1 MLKRETYLEKIRDF
15 YDSDLIKILVGIR
28 RCGKSVILEQIMEEL
43 KDRGIDK
50 SHIIYINF
58 EFIEFEDLTDYKLLN
73 KYIVEKIKDDKLYYL
88 FFDEIQNVENFE
100 KVINSLRASKK
111 VSIFITGSNSR
122 LLSEELST
130 VLSGRYVNFRIN
142 PLSYKEVLELLGKE
156 ESTDKIFE
164 DYIKWG
170 SLPNRF
176 EFKREDSTKNY
187 LYGVFDSIILR
198 DVVERL
204 KIRDIALFNLIL
216 QYIIDTIG
224 REFSAENIINF
235 LKNEGR
241 EVSTLTIYSYLDAL
255 CKALLIRKVYRYDIH
270 GRAVLKTLNKYYVT
284 DLGIAQIKNNKTEM
298 DKSYAIENIVYN
310 ELIIKGYDVYT
321 GKTKKGEIDFV
332 ATKPDKKIYIQVAF
346 SISNEDTK
354 NREFGAY
361 KTIHDNYPKYVITL
375 DRMTYEYNGIKHI
388 NLIDFLKKE
397 GTTNESKS
405 QES

>member
-1 MLKRETYLEKIRDF
+1 MLKRELYLKRIRDF

-28 RCGKSVILEQIMEEL
+28 RCGKSVILEQIIGEL
-43 KDRGIDK
+43 KNKGINED
-50 SHIIYINF
+50 HIIYVNF
-58 EFIEFEDLTDYKLLN
+58 EFIEFEELTDYKKLN
-73 KYIVEKIKDDKLYYL
+73 NYIKEKIKDSSMYYI

-100 KVINSLRASKK
+100 KVVNSLRASQK

-130 VLSGRYVNFRIN
+130 ILSGRYVSFRIN
-142 PLSYKEVLELLGKE
+142 PLSYKEILQLKGIEK
-156 ESTDKIFE
+156 STDEAFQ
-164 DYIKWG
+164 DFMKWG

-176 EFKREDSTKNY
+176 QFQNEEAIKNY

-204 KIRDIALFNLIL
+204 KIRDTSLFNLIL

-241 EVSTLTIYSYLDAL
+241 EVSTLTIYSYIEAL
-255 CKALLIRKVYRYDIH
+255 CKALLIRKVYRYDVH
-270 GRAVLKTLNKYYVT
+270 GKAVLKTLNKYYVT
-284 DLGIAQIKNNKTEM
+284 DLGIAQIKNNKTEI

-310 ELIIKGYDVYT
+310 ELIIKGYEVFT

-332 ATKPDKKIYIQVAF
+332 ATKPNKKIYIQVAF
-346 SISNEDTK
+346 SIPNEETK
-354 NREFGAY
+354 KREFGAY
-361 KTIHDNYPKYVITL
+361 DNINDNYTKYVISL
-375 DRMTYEYNGIKHI
+375 DKITYEYNGIKHV
-388 NLIDFLKKE
+388 NLIDFLLDDE
-397 GTTNESKS
+397 F
-405 QES
+405 

>member
-1 MLKRETYLEKIRDF
+1 MLKRELYLEKIREF
-15 YDSDLIKILVGIR
+15 YDSDLVKILVGIR
-28 RCGKSVILEQIMEEL
+28 RCGKSVILEQIIDEL
-43 KDRGIDK
+43 KNRGVDEK
-50 SHIIYINF
+50 HIIYVNF
-58 EFIEFEDLTDYKLLN
+58 EFIEFESLTKYQELN
-73 KYIVEKIKDDKLYYL
+73 KYVKSRMQDGNLYYL

-130 VLSGRYVNFRIN
+130 ILSGRYVSFKIN
-142 PLSYKEVLELLGKE
+142 PLSYKEVLSLQGSK
-156 ESTDKIFE
+156 ESTEEMFE
-164 DYIKWG
+164 NYMKWG
-170 SLPNRF
+170 GLPNRF
-176 EFKREDSTKNY
+176 EFKKEESIKNY

-204 KIRDIALFNLIL
+204 KIRDTILFNLIL

-241 EVSTLTIYSYLDAL
+241 EVSTLTIYSYIDAL

-270 GRAVLKTLNKYYVT
+270 GRAILKTLNKYYVT
-284 DLGIAQIKNNKTEM
+284 DLGIAQIKNNKIEM
-298 DKSYAIENIVYN
+298 NKSYVIENIVYN

-332 ATKPDKKIYIQVAF
+332 ATKPNKKIYVQVAF
-346 SISNEDTK
+346 CISNESTK

-361 KTIHDNYPKYVITL
+361 DVINDNYPKYVITL
-375 DRMTYEYNGIKHI
+375 DKLDYEYNGIKHV
-388 NLIDFLKKE
+388 NLIDFLLDD
-397 GTTNESKS
+397 NF
-405 QES
+405 

>member
-388 NLIDFLKKE
+388 NLIDFLLDE
-397 GTTNESKS
+397 NF
-405 QES
+405 

>member
-1 MLKRETYLEKIRDF
+1 MLKREIYLEKIRDF

-28 RCGKSVILEQIMEEL
+28 RCGKSVILEQIMQEL
-43 KDRGIDK
+43 RERKVKED
-50 SHIIYINF
+50 HIIYVNF
-58 EFIEFEDLTDYKLLN
+58 EFIEFENLTNYKELN
-73 KYIVEKIKDDKLYYL
+73 NYVKERIKDDALYYL

-100 KVINSLRASKK
+100 KVVNSLRASQK

-130 VLSGRYVNFRIN
+130 VLSGRYVSFRIN

-156 ESTDKIFE
+156 NSTDEIFE
-164 DYIKWG
+164 DFIKWG

-176 EFKREDSTKNY
+176 EFKKEEAIKNY

-204 KIRDIALFNLIL
+204 KIRDTVLFNLIL

-241 EVSTLTIYSYLDAL
+241 DVSTLTIYSYIDAL
-255 CKALLIRKVYRYDIH
+255 CKALLIRKVYRYDVH

-310 ELIIKGYDVYT
+310 ELLIKGYDVYT

-332 ATKPDKKIYIQVAF
+332 ATKSDKKIYIQVAY
-346 SISNEDTK
+346 SIPNVDTK

-361 KTIHDNYPKYVITL
+361 DVIHDHYPKYVITL
-375 DRMTYEYNGIKHI
+375 DKLTYEYNGIKHV
-388 NLIDFLKKE
+388 NLIDFLLDDKF
-397 GTTNESKS
+397 
-405 QES
+405 

>member
-1 MLKRETYLEKIRDF
+1 MLKREIYLKKIRDF
-15 YDSDLIKILVGIR
+15 YNSDLVKILVGIR

-43 KDRGIDK
+43 KNKGIEE

-58 EFIEFEDLTDYKLLN
+58 EFIEFEYLTDYKELN
-73 KYIVEKIKDDKLYYL
+73 KYIKEKIEDNGLYYL
-88 FFDEIQNVENFE
+88 FFDEIQNVDNFE

-130 VLSGRYVNFRIN
+130 VLSGRYVSFKIN
-142 PLSYKEVLELLGKE
+142 PLSYKEVLELLE
-156 ESTDKIFE
+156 ENSTDKIFE
-164 DYIKWG
+164 DYMKWG

-176 EFKREDSTKNY
+176 EFKKEDAIKNY

-204 KIRDIALFNLIL
+204 KIRDTVLFNLIL
-216 QYIIDTIG
+216 QYIVDTIG

-241 EVSTLTIYSYLDAL
+241 DVSTLTIYSYLDAL
-255 CKALLIRKVYRYDIH
+255 CKALLIRKVYRYDVH
-270 GRAVLKTLNKYYVT
+270 GKAVLKTLNKYYVT
-284 DLGIAQIKNNKTEM
+284 DLGIAQIKNNKTEI

-332 ATKPDKKIYIQVAF
+332 ATKPNKKIYIQVAF
-346 SISNEDTK
+346 SIPNEDTK

-361 KTIHDNYPKYVITL
+361 NVINDNYPKYVITL
-375 DRMTYEYNGIKHI
+375 DKLTYEYNGIKHI
-388 NLIDFLKKE
+388 NLIDFLLDDKE
-397 GTTNESKS
+397 I
-405 QES
+405 

>member
-1 MLKRETYLEKIRDF
+1 MLKREIYLKKIRDF
-15 YDSDLIKILVGIR
+15 YDSDLVKILVGIR

-43 KDRGIDK
+43 KNKGIEE

-58 EFIEFEDLTDYKLLN
+58 EFIEFEYLTDYKELN
-73 KYIVEKIKDDKLYYL
+73 KYIKEKIEDNELYYL
-88 FFDEIQNVENFE
+88 FFDEIQNVDNFE

-130 VLSGRYVNFRIN
+130 VLSGRYVSFKIN
-142 PLSYKEVLELLGKE
+142 PLSYKEVLELLE
-156 ESTDKIFE
+156 ENSTDKIFE
-164 DYIKWG
+164 DYMKWG

-176 EFKREDSTKNY
+176 EFKKEDAIKNY

-204 KIRDIALFNLIL
+204 KIRDTILFNLIL
-216 QYIIDTIG
+216 QYIVDTIG

-255 CKALLIRKVYRYDIH
+255 CKALLIRKVYRYDVH
-270 GRAVLKTLNKYYVT
+270 GKAVLKTLNKYYVT
-284 DLGIAQIKNNKTEM
+284 DLGIAQIKNNKTEI

-346 SISNEDTK
+346 SIPNEDTK

-361 KTIHDNYPKYVITL
+361 NVINDNYPKYVITL
-375 DRMTYEYNGIKHI
+375 DKLTYEYNGIKHI
-388 NLIDFLKKE
+388 NLIDFLLDDKE
-397 GTTNESKS
+397 I
-405 QES
+405 

>member
-1 MLKRETYLEKIRDF
+1 MLIREKYLKKIREF

-28 RCGKSVILEQIMEEL
+28 RCGKSIILKQIIEEL
-43 KDRGIDK
+43 RRRKVDEK
-50 SHIIYINF
+50 HIIYVNF
-58 EFIEFEDLTDYKLLN
+58 EFIEFEKLTDYKELN
-73 KYIVEKIKDDKLYYL
+73 KYVKDRIQDEKLYYL

-100 KVINSLRASKK
+100 KVINSLRASEK

-130 VLSGRYVNFRIN
+130 VLSGRYVSFKIN
-142 PLSYKEVLELLGKE
+142 PLSYTEVLELLGKE
-156 ESTDKIFE
+156 KSTDEIFE
-164 DYIKWG
+164 NYLKWG

-176 EFKREDSTKNY
+176 EFTQEESIKNY

-241 EVSTLTIYSYLDAL
+241 DISTLTIYSYLDAL

-284 DLGIAQIKNNKTEM
+284 DLGIAQIKNNRTDM
-298 DKSYAIENIVYN
+298 DKSYSIENVVYN

-332 ATKPDKKIYIQVAF
+332 ATKPNKKIYIQVAF
-346 SISNEDTK
+346 SIPNEETK
-354 NREFGAY
+354 DREFGAY
-361 KTIHDNYPKYVITL
+361 NIIKDNYPKYVITL
-375 DRMTYEYNGIKHI
+375 DRLTYEYNGIKHV
-388 NLIDFLKKE
+388 NLIDFLLDDE
-397 GTTNESKS
+397 F
-405 QES
+405 

>member
-1 MLKRETYLEKIRDF
+1 MLKREIYLKKIRDF
-15 YDSDLIKILVGIR
+15 YNSDLVKILVGIR

-43 KDRGIDK
+43 KNKGIEE

-58 EFIEFEDLTDYKLLN
+58 EFIEFEYLTDYKELN
-73 KYIVEKIKDDKLYYL
+73 KYIKEKIEDNELYYL
-88 FFDEIQNVENFE
+88 FFDEIQNVDNFE

-130 VLSGRYVNFRIN
+130 VLSGRYVSFKIN
-142 PLSYKEVLELLGKE
+142 PLSYKEVLELLE
-156 ESTDKIFE
+156 ENSTDKIFE
-164 DYIKWG
+164 DYMKWG

-176 EFKREDSTKNY
+176 EFKKEDAIKNY

-204 KIRDIALFNLIL
+204 KIRDTILFNLIL
-216 QYIIDTIG
+216 QYIVDTIG

-255 CKALLIRKVYRYDIH
+255 CKALLIRKVYRYDVH
-270 GRAVLKTLNKYYVT
+270 GKAVLKTLNKYYVT
-284 DLGIAQIKNNKTEM
+284 DLGIAQIKNNKTEI

-346 SISNEDTK
+346 SIPNEDTK

-361 KTIHDNYPKYVITL
+361 NVINDNYPKYVITL
-375 DRMTYEYNGIKHI
+375 DKLTYEYNGIKHI
-388 NLIDFLKKE
+388 NLIDFLLDDKE
-397 GTTNESKS
+397 I
-405 QES
+405 

>member
-73 KYIVEKIKDDKLYYL
+73 KYILEKIKDDKLYYL

-130 VLSGRYVNFRIN
+130 VLSGRYVSFRIN

-388 NLIDFLKKE
+388 NLIDFLLDE
-397 GTTNESKS
+397 NF
-405 QES
+405 

>member
-1 MLKRETYLEKIRDF
+1 MLKRELYLKRIRDF

-28 RCGKSVILEQIMEEL
+28 RCGKSVILEQIIEEL
-43 KDRGIDK
+43 KNKGINED
-50 SHIIYINF
+50 HIIYVNF
-58 EFIEFEDLTDYKLLN
+58 EFIEFEELTDYKKLN
-73 KYIVEKIKDDKLYYL
+73 NYIKEKIKDSSMYYL

-100 KVINSLRASKK
+100 KVVNSLRASQK

-130 VLSGRYVNFRIN
+130 ILSGRYVSFRIN
-142 PLSYKEVLELLGKE
+142 PLSYKEVLQLKGIEK
-156 ESTDKIFE
+156 STDEAFQ
-164 DYIKWG
+164 DFMKWG

-176 EFKREDSTKNY
+176 QFQNEEAIKNY

-204 KIRDIALFNLIL
+204 KIRDTSLFNLIL

-241 EVSTLTIYSYLDAL
+241 EVSTLTIYSYIEAL
-255 CKALLIRKVYRYDIH
+255 CKALLIRKVYRYDVH
-270 GRAVLKTLNKYYVT
+270 GKAVLKTLNKYYVT
-284 DLGIAQIKNNKTEM
+284 DLGIAQIKNNKTEI

-310 ELIIKGYDVYT
+310 ELIIKGYDVFT

-332 ATKPDKKIYIQVAF
+332 ATKPNKKIYIQVAY
-346 SISNEDTK
+346 SIPNEETK
-354 NREFGAY
+354 KREFGAY
-361 KTIHDNYPKYVITL
+361 DNINDNYPKYVISL
-375 DRMTYEYNGIKHI
+375 DKITYEYNGIKHV
-388 NLIDFLKKE
+388 NLIDFLLDDE
-397 GTTNESKS
+397 F
-405 QES
+405 